1 MNNLKKSI
9 TLLLLVALASC
20 GSASKSTDGS
30 TPLDP
35 ISFQGKMDEI
45 ISFTLLDVR
54 TPEEFAMNHLDGA
67 KNIDVNAANFA
78 EMAVHVDKTK
88 PVMVYCKSGGRSATA
103 SAMLREMGYT
113 VYELEGGI
121 LKWQSV
127 GLPLAANGS
136 KNDDGYSLA
145 RYSEEIAASPLV
157 LVDFQATWCGPCRMM
172 APHIEALKEKY
183 NDQLTVLKV
192 DTDKSAEVSQHFG
205 ISGIPLVKLYKNGK
219 EVYDKTGYHSQEE
232 LQALLDKYL

>member
-1 MNNLKKSI
+1 MNKLKNSL
-9 TLLLLVALASC
+9 TLLLLVALVSC
-20 GSASKSTDGS
+20 SSANKSTDDS

-35 ISFQGKMDEI
+35 TSFKKKMEES
-45 ISFTLLDVR
+45 ISFTLVDVR

-67 KNIDVNAANFA
+67 KNMDVNAVDFA
-78 EMAVHVDKTK
+78 ESAKAIDKSK

-103 SAMLREMGYT
+103 TAILREMGYT
-113 VYELEGGI
+113 VFELAGGI
-121 LKWQSV
+121 LNWQSV
-127 GLPLAANGS
+127 GLPIASVGL

-145 RYSEEIAASPLV
+145 RYMEETSASPLV

-183 NDQLTVLKV
+183 KDQLTVLKV
-192 DTDKSAEVSQHFG
+192 DTDKSTEVSQYFR
-205 ISGIPLVKLYKNGK
+205 ISGIPLVKLYKDGK

-232 LQALLDKYL
+232 LQALLGKYL

>member
-1 MNNLKKSI
+1 MNKI
-9 TLLLLVALASC
+9 TNSLILLSLVALASC
-20 GSASKSTDGS
+20 GTTNKSTDGS

-35 ISFQGKMDEI
+35 TSFKGKMEEI

-54 TPEEFAMNHLDGA
+54 TPEEFAMNHLDGS
-67 KNIDVNAANFA
+67 KNIDVSAANFA
-78 EMAVHVDKTK
+78 ELAANVDKTK

-103 SAMLREMGYT
+103 SAMLREMCYT

-127 GLPLAANGS
+127 GLPLASNGS

-145 RYSEEIAASPLV
+145 RYTEEIAASPLV

-183 NDQLTVLKV
+183 KDQLTVLKV
-192 DTDKSAEVSQHFG
+192 DTDKSTEVSQHFG
-205 ISGIPLVKLYKNGK
+205 ISGIPLVKLYKEGK

-232 LQALLDKYL
+232 LQTILDKYL

>member
-1 MNNLKKSI
+1 MNKFKNLL

-20 GSASKSTDGS
+20 GSANKSTDGLS
-30 TPLDP
+30 PLEP
-35 ISFQGKMDEI
+35 TSFKQKMEEI
-45 ISFTLLDVR
+45 ISFTLVDVR

-67 KNIDVNAANFA
+67 KNMDVNAVDFA
-78 EMAVHVDKTK
+78 ESAKTIDKSK

-103 SAMLREMGYT
+103 TAILREMGYT
-113 VYELEGGI
+113 VYELAGGI
-121 LKWQSV
+121 LNWQSV
-127 GLPLAANGS
+127 GLPIASDGL

-145 RYSEEIAASPLV
+145 RYMEETSASPLV

-183 NDQLTVLKV
+183 KDQLTVLKV
-192 DTDKSAEVSQHFG
+192 DTDKSTEVSQHFR
-205 ISGIPLVKLYKNGK
+205 ISGIPLVKLYKDGK